1 MTTPL
6 YLVQHSEA
14 GTVAVMAYIVESPAI
29 GFVVDLVNGWANAV
43 RHDVPGPDGPLFP
56 DRSALQQRWGV
67 ALPPVGDNA
76 VADWADR
83 AYDVF
88 AAAAEHRVT
97 AANRLLD
104 SLNLQP
110 ALGVDGLR
118 WRCADRD
125 ATVGALLAAGLIRYA
140 TLGDPTLAHLGT
152 CAGVRCRDA
161 YVDHSQGRTR
171 RYCSTR
177 CQDRTKTHRRRART

>member
-1 MTTPL
+1 MW
-6 YLVQHSEA
+6 VR
-14 GTVAVMAYIVESPAI
+14 VVESPPI

-43 RHDVPGPDGPLFP
+43 RHDDPGPDGPLFP
-56 DRSALQQRWGV
+56 DRSVLQERWGV
-67 ALPPVGDNA
+67 TLPPVDDIA
-76 VADWADR
+76 VAGWADR

-88 AAAAEHRVT
+88 AAAAEHRVI

-104 SLNLQP
+104 TVGLRPVLD
-110 ALGVDGLR
+110 VDGLR
-118 WRCADRD
+118 WRCPDGD
-125 ATVGALLAAGLIRYA
+125 KTVGALVAAGLIRYV
-140 TLGDPTLAHLGT
+140 LSGDTTLAHLGT

-177 CQDRTKTHRRRART
+177 CQDRTKTYRRRGRT